1 MSRSAPEP
9 GTRLPDVDYAGVL
22 RMLPHRFPMLMVDRV
37 VDLVAHES
45 AVGVKNVT
53 FNEPF
58 FPGHFPSDPIMP
70 GVLLVEALGQTA
82 AVLMVASLGTDTS
95 DKSVYFMAIDG
106 ARFRRPV
113 RPGDE
118 VRLAVRLQ
126 KARLGVWRFAGQAM
140 IGGHMASEAE
150 FSAKLVDR

>member
-1 MSRSAPEP
+1 MSGSAPEP
-9 GTRLPDVDYAGVL
+9 GASLPDVDYAGVL
-22 RMLPHRFPMLMVDRV
+22 RMLPHRYPMLLVDRV

-82 AVLMVASLGTDTS
+82 AVLMVASMGTDTRG
-95 DKSVYFMAIDG
+95 KSVYFMSIDG

-118 VRLAVRLQ
+118 VRLGVRLQ
-126 KARLGVWRFAGQAM
+126 RARLGVWRFEGRATVAGQL
-140 IGGHMASEAE
+140 ASEAE
-150 FSAKLVDR
+150 FSAKLVER

>member
-1 MSRSAPEP
+1 MSGVAPEA
-9 GTRLPDVDYAGVL
+9 GTPLPDVDYAGVL
-22 RMLPHRFPMLMVDRV
+22 RMLPHRYPMLLVDRV
-37 VDLVAHES
+37 VELVARES

-53 FNEPF
+53 FNEPY

-82 AVLMVASLGTDTS
+82 AVLMIASLGTDTS
-95 DKSVYFMAIDG
+95 DKSVYFMSIDG

-126 KARLGVWRFAGQAM
+126 KARLGVWRFEGQALVAGQV
-140 IGGHMASEAE
+140 ASQAE